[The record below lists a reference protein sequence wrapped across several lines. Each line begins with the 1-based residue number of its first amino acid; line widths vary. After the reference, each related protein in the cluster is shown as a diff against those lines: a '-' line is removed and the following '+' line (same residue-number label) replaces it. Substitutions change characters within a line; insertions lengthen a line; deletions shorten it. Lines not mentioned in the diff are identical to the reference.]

1 MSTPPTE
8 HRPADRTEMAPPAP
22 VARGWLR
29 RLLARI
35 SAAVRAA
42 HSASVPF

>member
-1 MSTPPTE
+1 MTAPRTLT
-8 HRPADRTEMAPPAP
+8 RPAGR
-22 VARGWLR
+22 WR

-35 SAAVRAA
+35 GAAVAAA